1 MGHHTLVLYLLGALY
16 VVKSLGWE
24 VSCVVMAASVLPFYA
39 RAGGP
44 EGSGAPPTVWQMC
57 FPLDISPST
66 SQMRVGIVTALPLS
80 SLPVAVLTE
89 DQGR

>member
-1 MGHHTLVLYLLGALY
+1 MGHHTLVLYLLGALCA
-16 VVKSLGWE
+16 VKSLGWE
-24 VSCVVMAASVLPFYA
+24 VSCVVMLPFYA
-39 RAGGP
+39 GAGGP

-66 SQMRVGIVTALPLS
+66 SQMRVGIMTALLLS

-89 DQGR
+89 VQGQ